1 MANSYLVNK
10 QYKIPK
16 DVIESIKS
24 VLISHPQGNGVKRA
38 KFILNNGTLSYESMK
53 RIKHD
58 LESSINDKVQY
69 ALAGGNLM
77 KSFIDRML
85 NADRSAVKREK
96 EIKQPIA
103 TDIRQAI
110 HTYAP
115 TAPTLN
121 EVKKKEKKHNAIA
134 IIVNGDKKI
143 LLLKR
148 GTVKNGW
155 ANGKWGLV
163 GGEVEK
169 KETPEK
175 ACSREIEEETGLIL
189 SKFIERFAIE
199 RDDSV
204 EHIFVT
210 KYDGD
215 GLNIKL
221 DNDENV
227 KSGWYGIEEMKFIET
242 VPNLMDY
249 LNIAF
254 KEYK

>member
-1 MANSYLVNK
+1 MANSYLQNK

-16 DVIESIKS
+16 DVLESIKS
-24 VLISHPQGNGVKRA
+24 VLISHPQGQGVKRA
-38 KFILNNGTLSYESMK
+38 KFILNNGSLSYESMK

-85 NADRSAVKREK
+85 NSDRSAVKREK
-96 EIKQPIA
+96 EIKQPVNTNI
-103 TDIRQAI
+103 TQAV
-110 HTYAP
+110 HAYAP
-115 TAPTLN
+115 AAPTLN
-121 EVKKKEKKHNAIA
+121 EIKKKDKTHNAIA

-148 GTVKNGW
+148 GTVENGW

-163 GGEVEK
+163 GGELKK
-169 KETPEK
+169 KEKPEVG
-175 ACSREIEEETGLIL
+175 CSREIEEETGLVL
-189 SKFIERFAIE
+189 SKFIKRFTIE
-199 RDDSV
+199 RGDNI
-204 EHIFVT
+204 EHIYVT

-221 DNDENV
+221 DDENV
-227 KSGWYGIEEMKFIET
+227 KSGWYGIEEMKFLPT

-249 LNIAF
+249 INIAF
-254 KEYK
+254 KEYE